1 MRQKLKDKIQ
11 ASIRIIKKA
20 EKTALRY
27 QPYGF
32 VCAFSGGKDSQ
43 AVRQLMKLA
52 DVAHRVEYNMTTID
66 PPEVVHFIRDYYPD
80 VIINRPPKT
89 FYQICLH
96 HKLLPSQYKRFC
108 CRELKES
115 TGAGTVTVTGVRHAE
130 SYRRAKRGEVE
141 IITRRRH
148 PQFVSGTLD
157 QFEQHQQ
164 VESQCI
170 RGKDKLVINPIIDW
184 TEQDV
189 WEFLNYSNLP
199 HCSLYDRGYTRVGCL
214 FCPMASRR
222 ALRLMQHDYPKYAAA
237 FIRLIHRIREARL
250 QDGGYDVYQTATDE
264 EVFQAWLQKKTIS
277 SFVGQKAQTTL
288 LDNPLFTHPWA
299 EPPH

>member
-1 MRQKLKDKIQ
+1 MRQELRDKIQ

-189 WEFLNYSNLP
+189 WDFLTNSNLP
-199 HCSLYDRGYTRVGCL
+199 HCSLYDRGYTRVGCI

-299 EPPH
+299 EPPR

>member
-1 MRQKLKDKIQ
+1 MRQELKDKIQ

-43 AVRQLMKLA
+43 AVRQLMNLA
-52 DVAHRVEYNMTTID
+52 EVAHRVEYNMTTID

-108 CRELKES
+108 CRELKEQ
-115 TGAGTVTVTGVRHAE
+115 TGAGTVTVTGVRHGE
-130 SYRRAKRGEVE
+130 SYRRAQRGEVE

-189 WEFLNYSNLP
+189 WDFLTYSDLP

>member
-1 MRQKLKDKIQ
+1 MNKTLKSKVD

-43 AVRQLMKLA
+43 VVRQLMNLA
-52 DVAHRVEYNMTTID
+52 EVEHRVEYNMTTID

-89 FYQICLH
+89 FWQICLQ
-96 HKLLPSQYKRFC
+96 HKLLPSQFKRFC
-108 CRELKES
+108 CRELKEQ

-130 SYRRAKRGEVE
+130 SYRRAQRGEAE

-148 PQFVSGTLD
+148 PEFVRGSLD
-157 QFEQHQQ
+157 EFEQHQQ
-164 VESQCI
+164 VESNCI
-170 RGKDKLVINPIIDW
+170 RGKDKLIINPILEW
-184 TEQDV
+184 TQQDV
-189 WEFLNYSNLP
+189 WDFLTYSDLP
-199 HCSLYDRGYTRVGCL
+199 HCELYDRGYTRVGCL

-222 ALRLMQHDYPKYAAA
+222 NQQMMLRDYPRYAAA
-237 FIRLIHRIREARL
+237 YIRLIHRIREERL
-250 QDGGYDVYQTATDE
+250 KDGGYDVYGSASDE
-264 EVFQAWLQKKTIS
+264 DVFLAWIQKKTLS
-277 SFVGQKAQTTL
+277 SFVAQKAQL
-288 LDNPLFTHPWA
+288 SLFDPADTIQPC
-299 EPPH
+299 ETCKR

>member
-1 MRQKLKDKIQ
+1 MRQELRDKIK
-11 ASIRIIKKA
+11 ASIRMIQKA

-43 AVRQLMKLA
+43 AVRQLMNLA

-80 VIINRPPKT
+80 VIVNRPPKT

-96 HKLLPSQYKRFC
+96 YKLLPSQYKRFC

-189 WEFLNYSNLP
+189 WEFLTYSDLP
-199 HCSLYDRGYTRVGCL
+199 HCTLYDRGYTRVGCL

-222 ALRLMQHDYPKYAAA
+222 ALRMMQHDYPKYAAA

-250 QDGGYDVYQTATDE
+250 QDGGYDVYQTATDVD
-264 EVFQAWLQKKTIS
+264 VFQAWLQKKTIS

-299 EPPH
+299 EPPL

>member
-1 MRQKLKDKIQ
+1 MRQELRDKIQ
-11 ASIRIIKKA
+11 ASIRMIQKA

-148 PQFVSGTLD
+148 PEFVSGTLD

-189 WEFLNYSNLP
+189 WEFLNYSDLP
-199 HCSLYDRGYTRVGCL
+199 HCTLYDRGYTRVGCL
-214 FCPMASRR
+214 FCPMASRK
-222 ALRLMQHDYPKYAAA
+222 ALRLMQQDYPKYAAA

-264 EVFQAWLQKKTIS
+264 DVFQAWLQKKTIS

-288 LDNPLFTHPWA
+288 LDRKSVV
-299 EPPH
+299 

>member
-1 MRQKLKDKIQ
+1 MRQELRDKIQ
-11 ASIRIIKKA
+11 ASIRMIQKA

-148 PQFVSGTLD
+148 PEFVSGTLD

-189 WEFLNYSNLP
+189 WEFLNYSDLP
-199 HCSLYDRGYTRVGCL
+199 HCTLYDRGYTRVGCL

-222 ALRLMQHDYPKYAAA
+222 ALRLMQQDYPKYAAA

-264 EVFQAWLQKKTIS
+264 DVFQAWLQKKTIS

-299 EPPH
+299 EPPL

>member
-1 MRQKLKDKIQ
+1 MRQELRDKIQ
-11 ASIRIIKKA
+11 ASIRMIQKA

-148 PQFVSGTLD
+148 PEFVSGTLD

-199 HCSLYDRGYTRVGCL
+199 HCTLYDRGYTRVGCL
-214 FCPMASRR
+214 FCPMASRK
-222 ALRLMQHDYPKYAAA
+222 ALRLMQQDYPKYAAA

-264 EVFQAWLQKKTIS
+264 DVFQAWLQKKTIS

-299 EPPH
+299 EPPL

>member
-1 MRQKLKDKIQ
+1 MRQELRDKIQ

-43 AVRQLMKLA
+43 AVRQLMNLA

-148 PQFVSGTLD
+148 PEFVSGTLD

-164 VESQCI
+164 VEVNCI
-170 RGKDKLVINPIIDW
+170 RGKDKLIINPIIDW

-189 WEFLNYSNLP
+189 WEFLTYYNLP

-299 EPPH
+299 EPPR

>member
-1 MRQKLKDKIQ
+1 MRQELKDKIQ

-148 PQFVSGTLD
+148 PQFISGTLD

-164 VESQCI
+164 VESLCI

-189 WEFLNYSNLP
+189 WDFLTYSNLP

-214 FCPMASRR
+214 FCPMASRK
-222 ALRLMQHDYPKYAAA
+222 ALRLMQHDYPLYAAA

-299 EPPH
+299 EPPR

>member
-1 MRQKLKDKIQ
+1 MRQELKDKIQ

-108 CRELKES
+108 CRELKEQ
-115 TGAGTVTVTGVRHAE
+115 TGAGTVTVTGVRHGE
-130 SYRRAKRGEVE
+130 SYRRARRGEVE

-148 PQFVSGTLD
+148 PEYVSGTLD

-164 VESQCI
+164 VESNCI
-170 RGKDKLVINPIIDW
+170 RGKDKLIINPILDW

-189 WEFLNYSNLP
+189 WDFLTYSNLP

-288 LDNPLFTHPWA
+288 LDNPIFTHPWA
-299 EPPH
+299 EPPR